1 MSFSGL
7 GWSQPFDLLEYF
19 RTEYPPKWTPARV
32 CYISHKAFH
41 LIRPDGEFS
50 AVVSGRLRFET
61 KDGGLW
67 PVVGDWVAALPRD
80 DGSWTIQ
87 SVVPRANALYRG
99 LMERGEPNQMM
110 AANVDVALIL
120 SGLDNDLNLRRVER
134 YVHLAKTNRIRPV
147 IVLNKLD
154 LNPDTEAVKTALAA
168 FECEV
173 HFVSALTGEGVDELA
188 AAIGRGQTAVLLGS
202 SGVGKSTLF
211 NRILGREAQRTSAVR
226 ESDSKGRHT
235 TTHRQLI
242 PMPQGWVLIDMPGI
256 REVGLPSA
264 PEESTGATF
273 PDIQTWG
280 IECRFPDCRHE
291 SEPDCR
297 VQQAVKLGELD
308 AARLANFHKMRRE
321 VARQLSLGDK
331 QAEVELKA
339 RWKVIHKAQKEIYKK
354 PKYSKE

>member
-1 MSFSGL
+1 MSFSEL

-19 RTEYPPKWTPARV
+19 RAEYPPKWTPARV
-32 CYISHKAFH
+32 CSISHNSFH
-41 LIRPDGEFS
+41 LIRPDGAFS
-50 AVVSGRLRFET
+50 AVVSGRLRFDA

-67 PVVGDWVAALPRD
+67 PVVGDWVAALPRA

-87 SVVPRANALYRG
+87 GVVPRANALYRG
-99 LMERGEPNQMM
+99 LMERGEPSQMM

-134 YVHLAKTNRIRPV
+134 YVHLAKTNKIRPV

-154 LNPDTEAVKTALAA
+154 LSPDTEAVKVALAA

-173 HFVSALTGEGVDELA
+173 HFVSALTGVGVDDLS
-188 AAIGRGQTAVLLGS
+188 AAIGHGQTAVLLGS

-226 ESDSKGRHT
+226 DSDSKGRHT

-264 PEESTGATF
+264 PDESTDATF
-273 PDIQTWG
+273 PDIQALG
-280 IECRFPDCRHE
+280 GECRFPDCRHE
-291 SEPDCR
+291 SEPDCS
-297 VQQAVKLGELD
+297 VQEAVKAGKLD

-321 VARQLSLGDK
+321 VARQSSLGDK
-331 QAEVELKA
+331 QAEVELRAK
-339 RWKVIHKAQKEIYKK
+339 WKVIHKAQKEIYKR
-354 PKYSKE
+354 PKH